1 VATDRLR
8 ELEVFLGVVE
18 AGNFSAAARR
28 MNCSPS
34 AVSKLIERLEARTG
48 ARLLQRTTRSV
59 SLTQEG
65 RALALAA
72 RKVLD
77 ALVECEAATGDASAA
92 RGTIRVHTTLTFSE
106 QQLAP
111 LLSEFLDRHPE
122 LRIEFLLTSDP
133 VGLVT
138 EDVDVSIQAGVAL
151 EDTRVVKRI
160 GTTGPVLCAAPR
172 YVQKFGTP
180 FHPDDLARHHCLN
193 FLPHSPRSIWHVR
206 AGDAAVPMPVSGRI
220 ASNSEHFLRV
230 LACQGLGIAKLADF
244 HVARDLREGRLLPIL
259 ESFPL
264 NEPVPI
270 LAVLPSNRHMTARLR
285 LFLRFLE
292 QRLERVA
299 RSGADQTR

>member
-1 VATDRLR
+1 MASDRLR
-8 ELEVFLGVVE
+8 ELEVFLCVVE

-34 AVSKLIERLEARTG
+34 AVSKLVERLEARTG

-65 RALALAA
+65 QALALAA

-77 ALVECEAATGDASAA
+77 ALVECEAATGNASAA
-92 RGTIRVHTTLTFSE
+92 RGLLRVHTTLTFSE

-111 LLSEFLDRHPE
+111 LLPEFLERHPE

-133 VGLVT
+133 VSLVT
-138 EDVDVSIQAGVAL
+138 QDVDVSIQAGPAL
-151 EDTRVVKRI
+151 KDTRVVKRI
-160 GTTGPVLCAAPR
+160 GTTSSVLCAAPSYLR
-172 YVQKFGTP
+172 KFGTP
-180 FHPDDLARHHCLN
+180 AHPNDLVGHRCLN
-193 FLPHSPRSIWHVR
+193 FLPQSPRSIWPLRV
-206 AGDAAVPMPVSGRI
+206 GDASVPMAVGGRI

-230 LACQGLGIAKLADF
+230 LACEGLGIARLADF
-244 HVARDLREGRLLPIL
+244 HVARDLREGRLLALL
-259 ESFPL
+259 ESFRVDGPI
-264 NEPVPI
+264 PI

-292 QRLERVA
+292 QRLSRAVP
-299 RSGADQTR
+299 

>member
-1 VATDRLR
+1 MATDRLR

-65 RALALAA
+65 KALALAA

-77 ALVECEAATGDASAA
+77 ALVDCETATGDAAAA
-92 RGTIRVHTTLTFSE
+92 RGTIRVHTTLTFAE

-111 LLSEFLDRHPE
+111 LLPEFLERHPE
-122 LRIEFLLTSDP
+122 LRIEFLLNSDP
-133 VGLVT
+133 VSLVT
-138 EDVDVSIQAGVAL
+138 EDVDVSIQAGAAL

-180 FHPDDLARHHCLN
+180 LHPDDLARHHCLN
-193 FLPHSPRSIWHVR
+193 FLPQSPRSTWPMR
-206 AGDAAVPMPVSGRI
+206 AGDEAVPMPVSGRI
-220 ASNSEHFLRV
+220 TSNSEHFLRV
-230 LACQGLGIAKLADF
+230 LACQGLGIARLADF
-244 HVARDLREGRLLPIL
+244 HVARDLREGRLLALL
-259 ESFPL
+259 EPFRID
-264 NEPVPI
+264 EPTPI

-292 QRLERVA
+292 QRLERAV
-299 RSGADQTR
+299 S

>member
-1 VATDRLR
+1 MATDRLR

-65 RALALAA
+65 KALALAA

-77 ALVECEAATGDASAA
+77 ALVDCETATGDAAAA
-92 RGTIRVHTTLTFSE
+92 RGTIRVHTTLTFAE

-111 LLSEFLDRHPE
+111 LLPEFLERHPE
-122 LRIEFLLTSDP
+122 LRIEFLLNSDP
-133 VGLVT
+133 VSLVT
-138 EDVDVSIQAGVAL
+138 EDVDVSIQAGAAL

-180 FHPDDLARHHCLN
+180 LHPDDLARHHCLN
-193 FLPHSPRSIWHVR
+193 FLPQSPRSTWHVR
-206 AGDAAVPMPVSGRI
+206 AGDEAVPMPVGGRI
-220 ASNSEHFLRV
+220 TSNSEHFLRV
-230 LACQGLGIAKLADF
+230 LACQGLGIARLADF
-244 HVARDLREGRLLPIL
+244 HVARDLREGRLLALL
-259 ESFPL
+259 ESFRL
-264 NEPVPI
+264 DEPIPI

-292 QRLERVA
+292 QRLERAVA
-299 RSGADQTR
+299 

>member
-1 VATDRLR
+1 MATDRLR

-65 RALALAA
+65 KALALAA

-77 ALVECEAATGDASAA
+77 ALVDCETATGDAAAA
-92 RGTIRVHTTLTFSE
+92 RGTIRVHTTLTFAE

-111 LLSEFLDRHPE
+111 LLPEFLERHPE
-122 LRIEFLLTSDP
+122 LRIEFLLNSDP
-133 VGLVT
+133 VSLVT
-138 EDVDVSIQAGVAL
+138 EDVDVSIQAGAAL

-180 FHPDDLARHHCLN
+180 LHPDDLARHHCLN
-193 FLPHSPRSIWHVR
+193 FLPQSPRSTWQLGV
-206 AGDAAVPMPVSGRI
+206 GDEAVPMVVNGRI
-220 ASNSEHFLRV
+220 TSNSEHVLRV
-230 LACQGLGIAKLADF
+230 LACQGLGIARLADF
-244 HVARDLREGRLLPIL
+244 HVARDLREGRLVALL
-259 ESFPL
+259 EAFRL
-264 NEPVPI
+264 DEPSPI

-292 QRLERVA
+292 QRLERAVA
-299 RSGADQTR
+299 

>member
-1 VATDRLR
+1 MATDRLR

-65 RALALAA
+65 KALALAA

-77 ALVECEAATGDASAA
+77 ALVDCETATGDAAAA
-92 RGTIRVHTTLTFSE
+92 RGTIRVHTTLTFAE

-111 LLSEFLDRHPE
+111 LLPEFLERHPE
-122 LRIEFLLTSDP
+122 LRIEFLLNSDP
-133 VGLVT
+133 VSLVT
-138 EDVDVSIQAGVAL
+138 EDVDVSIQPGAAL

-160 GTTGPVLCAAPR
+160 GATGPVLCAAPR
-172 YVQKFGTP
+172 YVQKFGLP
-180 FHPDDLARHHCLN
+180 LHPDDLARHHCLN
-193 FLPHSPRSIWHVR
+193 FLPQSPRSTWRVG
-206 AGDAAVPMPVSGRI
+206 AGDEAVPMAIGGRI
-220 ASNSEHFLRV
+220 TSNSEHFLRV
-230 LACQGLGIAKLADF
+230 LACQGLGIARLADF
-244 HVARDLREGRLLPIL
+244 HVARDLREGRLLALL
-259 ESFPL
+259 ESFRL
-264 NEPVPI
+264 DEPAPI

-292 QRLERVA
+292 QRLERAVA
-299 RSGADQTR
+299 

>member
-1 VATDRLR
+1 MATDRLR

-59 SLTQEG
+59 SLTHEG
-65 RALALAA
+65 KALALAA
-72 RKVLD
+72 RKVVD
-77 ALVECEAATGDASAA
+77 ALGECETATGDASAA
-92 RGTIRVHTTLTFSE
+92 RGTIRVHTTLTFAE

-111 LLSEFLDRHPE
+111 LLPEFLDRHPE
-122 LRIEFLLTSDP
+122 LRIEFLLNSDP
-133 VGLVT
+133 VSLVT
-138 EDVDVSIQAGVAL
+138 EDVDVSIQAGAAL

-180 FHPDDLARHHCLN
+180 LHPDDLARHHCLN
-193 FLPHSPRSIWHVR
+193 FLPQSPRSTWHLG
-206 AGDAAVPMPVSGRI
+206 AGDEAVPMAVSGRI
-220 ASNSEHFLRV
+220 TSNSEHFLRV
-230 LACQGLGIAKLADF
+230 LACQGLGIARLADF
-244 HVARDLREGRLLPIL
+244 HVARDLREGRLVALL
-259 ESFPL
+259 EAFRL
-264 NEPVPI
+264 DEPSPI

-292 QRLERVA
+292 QRLERAVA
-299 RSGADQTR
+299 

>member
-34 AVSKLIERLEARTG
+34 VVSKRIERLEARTG

-59 SLTQEG
+59 SLTHEG
-65 RALALAA
+65 KALAVAA

-77 ALVECEAATGDASAA
+77 ALVDCESATGDASAA
-92 RGTIRVHTTLTFSE
+92 RGTIRVHTTLTFAE

-111 LLSEFLDRHPE
+111 LLPEFLERHPE
-122 LRIEFLLTSDP
+122 LRIEFLLNSDP
-133 VGLVT
+133 VSLVT
-138 EDVDVSIQAGVAL
+138 EDVDVSIQAGAAL

-172 YVQKFGTP
+172 YVQKFGMP
-180 FHPDDLARHHCLN
+180 LHPDDLARHHCLN
-193 FLPHSPRSIWHVR
+193 FLPRSPRSTWHVR
-206 AGDAAVPMPVSGRI
+206 ADGEAVPLAVSGRI
-220 ASNSEHFLRV
+220 TSNSEHFLRV
-230 LACQGLGIAKLADF
+230 LACQGMGIARLADF
-244 HVARDLREGRLLPIL
+244 HVARDLREGRLLALL
-259 ESFPL
+259 ESFRL
-264 NEPVPI
+264 DEPTPI

-292 QRLERVA
+292 QRMERAVA
-299 RSGADQTR
+299 